1 MTSGSLPRPVVGL
14 LGPIVVFRHPPSGA
28 AEPAGPARPP
38 GPAGPPEP
46 AEVPARLDRVVLAH
60 LALAEGRAV
69 TMDDLVEA
77 LWGEHPPRRARNAV
91 QVKVSR
97 LRGRLGEHGRAL
109 VHAQGSYR
117 LALERHQVDAGAFS
131 LLVREAE
138 ACSAA
143 GDHQRARSLLVQATP
158 LWRGPPLA
166 ELDEHPRLV
175 AARTRLDEEWRCAHE
190 LLAACAL
197 AIGSPPP
204 DVIARLRDLLAEDP
218 LRPRARLLLMH
229 ALDRSGR
236 RAEAIAVYDHGRR
249 LLADQAGLE
258 PAVELRAAFA
268 ALLAEERETSLGPR
282 PYAVT
287 RAPPHGALDTA
298 RWLAR
303 EGETPAA
310 LQLALRGSWWWWL
323 GGRRSAGRDLM
334 ADLLSTP
341 TGVLD
346 ERQVLSASAWLAVF
360 DAVQADAATAL
371 GRGEQALYRA
381 SALGWSQHDAL
392 AALLLA
398 ERLFQRGEHARGDG
412 LVRAGRASFEAGD
425 DAWGRALA
433 AVVET
438 KALLLRGRCGPLPLR
453 QAGWSATSR
462 RWATRQVR
470 SSPSM
475 SLATAPRWRETCGP
489 PPGRTSGPSTSRG
502 GCRPP
507 SGRPRS

>member
-1 MTSGSLPRPVVGL
+1 
-14 LGPIVVFRHPPSGA
+14 
-28 AEPAGPARPP
+28 
-38 GPAGPPEP
+38 
-46 AEVPARLDRVVLAH
+46 
-60 LALAEGRAV
+60 
-69 TMDDLVEA
+69 
-77 LWGEHPPRRARNAV
+77 
-91 QVKVSR
+91 
-97 LRGRLGEHGRAL
+97 
-109 VHAQGSYR
+109 
-117 LALERHQVDAGAFS
+117 
-131 LLVREAE
+131 
-138 ACSAA
+138 
-143 GDHQRARSLLVQATP
+143 
-158 LWRGPPLA
+158 
-166 ELDEHPRLV
+166 
-175 AARTRLDEEWRCAHE
+175 
-190 LLAACAL
+190 
-197 AIGSPPP
+197 
-204 DVIARLRDLLAEDP
+204 
-218 LRPRARLLLMH
+218 MH